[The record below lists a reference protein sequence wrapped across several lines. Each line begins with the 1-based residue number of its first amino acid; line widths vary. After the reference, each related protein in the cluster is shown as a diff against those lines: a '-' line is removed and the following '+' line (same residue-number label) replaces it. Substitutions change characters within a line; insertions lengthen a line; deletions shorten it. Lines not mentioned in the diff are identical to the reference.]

1 MIAVNVADLKSDA
14 EKYLDAVARGET
26 VEVCRDGKPVAVL
39 VPVPKRPMD
48 RWRRAN
54 PWPFPACCLARRSSP
69 TTRRVPDAA
78 LPRLL
83 SAGAEIDGGDLLP
96 GFRRPIADLFVSH

>member
-39 VPVPKRPMD
+39 APVPKRPMD
-48 RWRRAN
+48 RWKRAN
-54 PWPFPACCLARRSSP
+54 PLAIP
-69 TTRRVPDAA
+69 G
-78 LPRLL
+78 L
-83 SAGAEIDGGDLLP
+83 SLSKEIV
-96 GFRRPIADLFVSH
+96 ADRQEGS

>member
-39 VPVPKRPMD
+39 APVPKRPMD
-48 RWRRAN
+48 RWKRAN
-54 PWPFPACCLARRSSP
+54 PIKIEGFSWSQ
-69 TTRRVPDAA
+69 
-78 LPRLL
+78 
-83 SAGAEIDGGDLLP
+83 EIV
-96 GFRRPIADLFVSH
+96 ADRENGP